1 MNKPVN
7 EPWWAVV
14 PPEKGESWWQP
25 LPSRGHVTLKLTNE
39 NSPYDTFT
47 SGIQVLPP
55 GCYVREHGHRGN
67 HELIFIH
74 EGSGEVQIEG
84 NTYPLE
90 KGATVMFGRYARH
103 IITNTGDV
111 DMKMFWVFMPPGL
124 EHWFR
129 AIGRPREAGEDMPE
143 AFDRPDDVA
152 QVMEQL
158 RFVPPGGDS

>member
-7 EPWWAVV
+7 DPWWAVM
-14 PPEKGESWWQP
+14 PPEEGESWWQP

-47 SGIQVLPP
+47 TGIQVLPP

-111 DMKMFWVFMPPGL
+111 DLDNIDVTDDI
-124 EHWFR
+124 R
-129 AIGRPREAGEDMPE
+129 ARGAADNR
-143 AFDRPDDVA
+143 
-152 QVMEQL
+152 
-158 RFVPPGGDS
+158 GDTSLGIFFERDY